1 MNTRSLSFRLVT
13 WYAGVLTLVFVLIGA
28 LTVVLLREYLE
39 SNVLDTQARR
49 ARQIADTL
57 VAAASRTGDAAMARE
72 VEALY
77 APEANERFI
86 RITRGDGHVVY
97 ASGPPHDDSFDPA
110 SVAAPSLTYFGLT
123 RPNAA
128 GPGPTPPDSAP
139 AATPPPVLTRAAS
152 FPRKESSLKGP
163 VLIAA
168 QTYAGADNSRYVV
181 EVGVSTART
190 EETVRQVL
198 LMLAIGLPIA
208 VCVAVAGGFVLVRRA
223 LKPVDNLSQKAAA
236 ITQHS
241 LSERLPVVRTGDEL
255 ERLSVS
261 LNLMIS
267 RLEDAINSSK
277 QFVADASHELRTPLA
292 VLRGELENLAQDA
305 QLKPQTRET
314 LGSSLEEVD
323 RLAEI
328 VEGLLALSRLDTGE
342 ARAEWVRFDLAAL
355 VATTADQM
363 SLLAEDK
370 HITVVCDSS
379 ERVMIEGDQARLK
392 QVVVNL
398 LDNAIKYTP
407 NGGRIKL
414 KIAQEEGN
422 AVLDVADD
430 GIGIPPE
437 ALPHVFKR
445 FFRVDGSRS
454 RDQGGAGLGL
464 SIVKSIC
471 DAHGARVEVSS
482 TPGQGSRFRI
492 RQPLAAEPLAHARS

>member
-1 MNTRSLSFRLVT
+1 MNTGSLSFRLVT
-13 WYAGVLTLVFVLIGA
+13 WYAGLLTLVFVLLGA
-28 LTVVLLREYLE
+28 LTLVLLRQYLE
-39 SNVLDTQARR
+39 ANVLDTQARR

-57 VAAASRTGDAAMARE
+57 VASVRRTGESAIGHE
-72 VEALY
+72 VADLY
-77 APEANERFI
+77 APEENERFI
-86 RITRGDGHVVY
+86 RITRADGRVVY
-97 ASGPPHDDSFDPA
+97 VSGKPRDGSFDPA
-110 SVAAPSLTYFGLT
+110 RVPLLPMARESDRQRKVELPG
-123 RPNAA
+123 
-128 GPGPTPPDSAP
+128 GPM
-139 AATPPPVLTRAAS
+139 
-152 FPRKESSLKGP
+152 
-163 VLIAA
+163 LIAA
-168 QTYAGADNSRYVV
+168 LPYAVADAEYVV
-181 EVGVSTART
+181 EVGVSSART

-208 VCVAVAGGFVLVRRA
+208 VAVAVAGGFVLVRRA

-236 ITQHS
+236 ITQHN

-255 ERLSVS
+255 ERLSLS

-267 RLEDAINSSK
+267 RLEEAINSSK

-292 VLRGELENLAQDA
+292 VLRGELENLAQDIEV
-305 QLKPQTRET
+305 KPQTRET
-314 LGSSLEEVD
+314 LGSALEEVD

-342 ARAEWVRFDLAAL
+342 SRSQWVRFDLAEL

-370 HITVVCDSS
+370 SITVVCDSAA
-379 ERVMIEGDQARLK
+379 RVMIEGDQARLK
-392 QVVVNL
+392 QVIVNL

-407 NGGRIKL
+407 NGGRIRL
-414 KIAQEEGN
+414 QTAQEEGE
-422 AVLDVADD
+422 AVLEITDD
-430 GIGIPPE
+430 GIGIPAE

-482 TPGQGSRFRI
+482 IPGQGSRFRV
-492 RQPLAAEPLAHARS
+492 RQPLAAGTIAHS

>member
-13 WYAGVLTLVFVLIGA
+13 WYAGVLTLVFVLLGA
-28 LTVVLLREYLE
+28 LTIILLREYLE

-49 ARQIADTL
+49 ARQITDTL
-57 VAAASRTGDAAMARE
+57 VAAVARTGEAGMARE
-72 VEALY
+72 VEELY
-77 APEANERFI
+77 APEVNERFI

-97 ASGPPHDDSFDPA
+97 ASGAPHDGSFDP
-110 SVAAPSLTYFGLT
+110 STVPAPSLAREGAFL
-123 RPNAA
+123 
-128 GPGPTPPDSAP
+128 
-139 AATPPPVLTRAAS
+139 
-152 FPRKESSLKGP
+152 RKESLPKGS

-168 QTYAGADNSRYVV
+168 VSNDKAGTTDSRYVV

-236 ITQHS
+236 ITQHN
-241 LSERLPVVRTGDEL
+241 LSERLPVVNTGDEL
-255 ERLSVS
+255 ERLSLS

-267 RLEDAINSSK
+267 RLEDAVTSSK

-292 VLRGELENLAQDA
+292 VLRGELENLAQDL

-314 LGSSLEEVD
+314 LGSTLEEVD

-342 ARAEWVRFDLAAL
+342 VKSEWAQFNLAEL

-370 HITVVCDSS
+370 HIAVVYDCA
-379 ERVMIEGDQARLK
+379 ERVMVEGDQAKLK

-407 NGGRIKL
+407 DGGRIRL
-414 KIAQEEGN
+414 KIAQENGN
-422 AVLDVADD
+422 AVLDVVDD
-430 GIGIPPE
+430 GIGIPAE

-454 RDQGGAGLGL
+454 RDHGAGGAGLGL

-482 TPGQGSRFRI
+482 TPGQGSRFRVC
-492 RQPLAAEPLAHARS
+492 QPLAQEPLAHAARS

>member
-13 WYAGVLTLVFVLIGA
+13 WYAGVLTLVFILLGA

-57 VAAASRTGDAAMARE
+57 VAAVDRTGEAALARQ

-86 RITRGDGHVVY
+86 RITRTDGHVVY
-97 ASGPPHDDSFDPA
+97 SSGPPHGGAFDPA
-110 SVAAPSLTYFGLT
+110 TV
-123 RPNAA
+123 
-128 GPGPTPPDSAP
+128 
-139 AATPPPVLTRAAS
+139 PPPPLTHAGEFLRHETSA
-152 FPRKESSLKGP
+152 KGS
-163 VLIAA
+163 VLIAGLVDK
-168 QTYAGADNSRYVV
+168 TGATGYVV
-181 EVGVSTART
+181 EVGVATART

-208 VCVAVAGGFVLVRRA
+208 VAVAVAGGFVLVRRA
-223 LKPVDNLSQKAAA
+223 LKPVDNLSQKAAV
-236 ITQHS
+236 ITQHN

-255 ERLSVS
+255 ERLSLS

-292 VLRGELENLAQDA
+292 VLRGELENLAQDL
-305 QLKPQTRET
+305 QLKSQTRET
-314 LGSSLEEVD
+314 LGSALEEVD

-342 ARAEWVRFDLAAL
+342 RESAWVRFDLAEL
-355 VATTADQM
+355 VSTTASQM

-370 HITVVCDSS
+370 HITVVCDCA

-407 NGGRIKL
+407 DGGRVKL
-414 KIAQEEGN
+414 RITQEGPN

-454 RDQGGAGLGL
+454 REQGGAGLGL

-492 RQPLAAEPLAHARS
+492 RQPLAPEPLAHARS

>member
-1 MNTRSLSFRLVT
+1 MNIRSLSFRLVT
-13 WYAGVLTLVFVLIGA
+13 WYAGVLTLVFVLIGV
-28 LTVVLLREYLE
+28 LTIVLLRQYLE

-57 VAAASRTGDAAMARE
+57 VAAENRTGESTMARE
-72 VEALY
+72 VEEFY

-97 ASGPPHDDSFDPA
+97 ASGNPRDGSFDPA
-110 SVAAPSLTYFGLT
+110 TVPAPSLTRQG
-123 RPNAA
+123 
-128 GPGPTPPDSAP
+128 G
-139 AATPPPVLTRAAS
+139 
-152 FPRKESSLKGP
+152 FPRKERLLKGS

-168 QTYAGADNSRYVV
+168 QSYVAANGPRYLV
-181 EVGVSTART
+181 EVGVSTTRT

-198 LMLAIGLPIA
+198 LMLAIGLPVA
-208 VCVAVAGGFVLVRRA
+208 VCVAVTGGFVLVRRA

-236 ITQHS
+236 ITQHN
-241 LSERLPVVRTGDEL
+241 LTERLPVMRTGDEL
-255 ERLSVS
+255 ERLSLS
-261 LNLMIS
+261 LNLMIT
-267 RLEDAINSSK
+267 RLEDAISSSK

-305 QLKPQTRET
+305 QLKTTTRET
-314 LGSSLEEVD
+314 LGSALEEVD

-342 ARAEWVRFDLAAL
+342 AQSERERFDLAGL

-363 SLLAEDK
+363 GLLAEDK
-370 HITVVCDSS
+370 HISVVCDCAT
-379 ERVMIEGDQARLK
+379 RVMIEGDKARLK
-392 QVVVNL
+392 QVIVNL

-430 GIGIPPE
+430 GIGIPSE

-492 RQPLAAEPLAHARS
+492 RQPLAVEPLAQARS

>member
-13 WYAGVLTLVFVLIGA
+13 WYAGVLTLVFVLLGA
-28 LTVVLLREYLE
+28 LTIILLRQYLE

-49 ARQIADTL
+49 ARQIVDTL
-57 VAAASRTGDAAMARE
+57 VAAVSRTGETGLARE
-72 VEALY
+72 VQELY

-97 ASGPPHDDSFDPA
+97 ASGNPHDGSFDPA
-110 SVAAPSLTYFGLT
+110 TVPAPSLA
-123 RPNAA
+123 RA
-128 GPGPTPPDSAP
+128 GPF
-139 AATPPPVLTRAAS
+139 L
-152 FPRKESSLKGP
+152 RKESLPKGS

-168 QTYAGADNSRYVV
+168 VSNTGANAFRYVV

-198 LMLAIGLPIA
+198 LMLAIGLPVA
-208 VCVAVAGGFVLVRRA
+208 VSVAVAGGFVLVRRA
-223 LKPVDNLSQKAAA
+223 LKPVDNLSQKAAV
-236 ITQHS
+236 ISQHN

-255 ERLSVS
+255 ERLSLS

-292 VLRGELENLAQDA
+292 VLRGELENLAQDS
-305 QLKPQTRET
+305 QLKSQTRET
-314 LGSSLEEVD
+314 LGSALEEVD

-342 ARAEWVRFDLAAL
+342 VKSEWVRFDLAEL

-363 SLLAEDK
+363 NLLAEDK
-370 HITVVCDSS
+370 HIAVVCDCA
-379 ERVMIEGDQARLK
+379 ERVMVEGDQARLK

-407 NGGRIKL
+407 DGGRIRL
-414 KIAQEEGN
+414 KTAREEGS
-422 AVLDVADD
+422 AVLDVVDD

-454 RDQGGAGLGL
+454 REHGAGGAGLGL

-482 TPGQGSRFRI
+482 TPGQGSRFRVS
-492 RQPLAAEPLAHARS
+492 QPLASEPLAHAR

>member
-13 WYAGVLTLVFVLIGA
+13 WYAGVLTLVFILIGA
-28 LTVVLLREYLE
+28 LTIILLREYLV

-57 VAAASRTGDAAMARE
+57 VAAASRTGEAMMARQ
-72 VEALY
+72 VEELY

-86 RITRGDGHVVY
+86 RITRGDGHVIY
-97 ASGPPHDDSFDPA
+97 ASGAPHDASFDPA
-110 SVAAPSLTYFGLT
+110 TVPAPPLANPNLRQPGLA
-123 RPNAA
+123 RPA
-128 GPGPTPPDSAP
+128 
-139 AATPPPVLTRAAS
+139 VLL
-152 FPRKESSLKGP
+152 RKEGLPKGS

-168 QTYAGADNSRYVV
+168 QTYAGPGDSRYVV

-292 VLRGELENLAQDA
+292 VLRGELESLAQDA

-355 VATTADQM
+355 VASTADQM

-379 ERVMIEGDQARLK
+379 ERVMIEGDRARLK

-407 NGGRIKL
+407 NGGHIKL
-414 KIAQEEGN
+414 KITQEEGN

-430 GIGIPPE
+430 GIGIPAE

-454 RDQGGAGLGL
+454 RDPGGAGLGL

-482 TPGQGSRFRI
+482 TSGQGSRFRI
-492 RQPLAAEPLAHARS
+492 RQPLAAEPLAQARS